1 MPININSK
9 YIWIIGTMTITILIV
24 EDNDLNLKYFNGFLQ
39 THGYHTLKNKNS
51 TKAVTMVEEYCPD
64 LILMDIKLPN
74 ISGFEIVR
82 MIKL

>member
-9 YIWIIGTMTITILIV
+9 YFWIIGTMTKTILIV
-24 EDNDLNLKYFNGFLQ
+24 EDNDLNLKYFNDFLQ
-39 THGYHTLKNKNS
+39 THGYHTLKNKNGI
-51 TKAVTMVEEYCPD
+51 KAVTMVEEYCPD
-64 LILMDIKLPN
+64 LILTDIKLPN